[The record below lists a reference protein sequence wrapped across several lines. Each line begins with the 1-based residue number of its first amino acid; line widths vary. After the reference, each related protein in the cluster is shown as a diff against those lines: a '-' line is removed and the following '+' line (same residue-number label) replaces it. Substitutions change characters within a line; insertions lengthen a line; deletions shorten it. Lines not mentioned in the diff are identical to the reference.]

1 MLKPITMNLFSS
13 QSQSQSQP
21 QDDAS
26 HFDYPSPLSGVDE
39 AYAADGEIR
48 THWEYLLNSLHSLGV
63 DAIEERQKKVRRIL
77 RDDGATYKIYDE
89 PDANQT
95 WQLDPIP
102 LLISSEEWSVTESAL
117 IERAELFN
125 LLLQDIYGER
135 KLVKQGI
142 IPPELLFSHAGF
154 LRPCNQVKLPGN
166 HQVILHGVD
175 LVRGS
180 DGLMKVMADRTQA
193 PSGAGY
199 ALENRTVMNRVFPSL
214 FRDSHVHRLSL
225 FFTRLRQ
232 KLHELNPNGG
242 IARIVVLTPGAYN
255 ETYFEHAYLANY
267 LGFQLVQGS
276 DLSVRNG
283 YVWMKALDGLKRVDV
298 ILRRVDD
305 IYCDPVELKGDSHLG
320 VPGLLEV
327 ARMGNV
333 AIANPLGSSV
343 LENPALLR
351 YLPKISQVLLGRE
364 LRMPSVKTWWCGD
377 ATDLEYVCAN
387 LRTLLIKP
395 TYRKPG
401 LYEVYGAELDD
412 NKLQAWQNRIRK
424 NPYQYVAQEFIP
436 SAQTPTWH
444 EGKIQPRASILRTFA
459 VASETSYAVL
469 PGGLTRVNL
478 EPDKKIISNQRG
490 SVSKDT
496 WVLASEP
503 EKQLTLR
510 TTEPQST
517 QESSSELPSRVV
529 ENLFWMGRY
538 AERAESALRLLRT
551 VFIQLNKTE
560 VLPDVICRTLLSA
573 TTHVTSTYPGFANQ
587 NEELLSNPEPEMIS
601 IIVDQHRMGSVANNL
616 IAMIKS
622 AEQVK
627 EQLSSDTQR
636 VINNIGDELDE
647 LKITLKPGGL
657 SAPEEALA
665 RLVTTLLALAGLI
678 NESMIRGNGWHFMEM
693 GRRIERA
700 LQIITCLR
708 SLLTPVFDDFE
719 QEVLIE
725 SALLCGEALI
735 PYRRRYQNGIN
746 IEHGL
751 EMIMLNANNP
761 RSLIYQL
768 EELERHFSD
777 LPGYKE
783 KLTEECKLLLEATTT
798 LKLCDIK
805 DLAASEGHLRQDLDQ
820 ILARIQYL
828 VVSSGKA
835 ISQRYFDHAQGPQLL
850 VKNTEWQDQL

>member
-1 MLKPITMNLFSS
+1 MNLTSVQTQLQSS
-13 QSQSQSQP
+13 E
-21 QDDAS
+21 D
-26 HFDYPSPLSGVDE
+26 FLYPSPTDGIDE
-39 AYAADGEIR
+39 AYGANGDIR
-48 THWEYLLNSLHSLGV
+48 AHWQYLLQSLQSLGAE
-63 DAIEERQKKVRRIL
+63 AIEDRQKKTRRIL

-89 PDANQT
+89 PDANQS
-95 WQLDPIP
+95 WQLNPVP
-102 LLISSEEWSVTESAL
+102 LLIDSDEWSQTESAL

-125 LLLQDIYGER
+125 LLLKDIYGER
-135 KLVKQGI
+135 KLIRQGV
-142 IPPELLFSHAGF
+142 IPPELLFSHGGF
-154 LRPCNQVKLPGN
+154 LRPC
-166 HQVILHGVD
+166 HQVQLQGHHQLILHGVD
-175 LVRGS
+175 LVRGP
-180 DGLMKVMADRTQA
+180 DGNMRVMADRTQA

-225 FFTRLRQ
+225 FFARMRQ
-232 KLHELNPNGG
+232 TLHALNPNGG
-242 IARIVVLTPGAYN
+242 IARVVVLTPGAYN

-305 IYCDPVELKGDSHLG
+305 NYCDPVELKSNSHLG

-327 ARMGNV
+327 ARMGHV

-351 YLPKISQVLLGRE
+351 YLPEISNALLGRP
-364 LRMPSVKTWWCGD
+364 LQMPSVKTWWCGNSD
-377 ATDLEYVCAN
+377 DLEYVCAN
-387 LRTLLIKP
+387 LKNLLIKP

-412 NKLQAWQNRIRK
+412 KKLQAWINRLRK
-424 NPYQYVAQEFIP
+424 NPYQYAAQEYIP
-436 SAQTPTWH
+436 SAKSPTWH
-444 EGKIQPRASILRTFA
+444 QGRIQPRATILRTFT
-459 VASETSYAVL
+459 VASDQSYAVL
-469 PGGLTRVNL
+469 PGGLSRVNL
-478 EPDKKIISNQRG
+478 DESKKIISNQRG

-503 EKQLTLR
+503 EKPFTLR
-510 TTEPQST
+510 TQDQQQTPAENG
-517 QESSSELPSRVV
+517 ELPSRVV

-560 VLPDVICRTLLSA
+560 ALPDAVCHTLLSA
-573 TTHVTSTYPGFANQ
+573 ITHVTATYPGFSTHDDA
-587 NEELLSNPEPEMIS
+587 LFADPEPEMIS
-601 IIVDQHRMGSVANNL
+601 IILDQYRLGSVANNL
-616 IAMIKS
+616 TAMIKA
-622 AEQVK
+622 AEQIK

-636 VINNIGDELDE
+636 VINDIGDELEE
-647 LKITLKPGGL
+647 LKATLKPGGL

-678 NESMIRGNGWHFMEM
+678 HESMIRGNGWHFMEM
-693 GRRIERA
+693 GRRLERA
-700 LQIITCLR
+700 HQITSCLR
-708 SLLTPVFDDFE
+708 SLLTTHFDDME

-725 SALLCGEALI
+725 SALLCSEALI

-746 IEHGL
+746 IENGL
-751 EMIMLNANNP
+751 EMIMLNRNNP

-768 EELERHFSD
+768 EALEQHFAD
-777 LPGYKE
+777 LPGNRE
-783 KLTEECKLLLEATTT
+783 TFSAESKLLLEATTT
-798 LKLCDIK
+798 LKLSDVK
-805 DLAASEGHLRQDLDQ
+805 ALAKADGIIRSELDQ
-820 ILARIQYL
+820 ILARVQYL
-828 VVSSGKA
+828 ISSSAKA

-850 VKNTEWQDQL
+850 VKNIEWQDQL